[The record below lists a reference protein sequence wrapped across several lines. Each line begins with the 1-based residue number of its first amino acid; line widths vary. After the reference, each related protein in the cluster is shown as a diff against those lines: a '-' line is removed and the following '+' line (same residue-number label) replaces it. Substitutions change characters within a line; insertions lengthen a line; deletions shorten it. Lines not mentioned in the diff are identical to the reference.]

1 MRVEKREIVKWWL
14 ATVLLLAGIIGMPV
28 LRAQAQ
34 EMLEVSPFSGLMT
47 ATEKIDAKESP
58 NKEAETI
65 LSFEIGDILYVT
77 GETENGWYQISY
89 QGQTAYVM
97 KNVLKEQ
104 EMDVEAMDAELLA
117 QEDEG
122 RMIIEEVERYRA
134 EVKRS
139 RIWGTVIVLLII
151 GIFATGIISTVKG
164 EKEKKDEEAE
174 TEGKEN
180 EDISPESEVIDLDEE
195 NDSF

>member
-1 MRVEKREIVKWWL
+1 MRAGKRKMIKRWF
-14 ATVLLLAGIIGMPV
+14 AIVLLFAGIIGMPV
-28 LRAQAQ
+28 IKVQAQ
-34 EMLEVSPFSGLMT
+34 EMLEVSQFSGLMT

-58 NKEAETI
+58 QQEAETI
-65 LSFEIGDILYVT
+65 LSFETGDVLYVT

-89 QGQTAYVM
+89 QGKTAYVM

-104 EMDVEAMDAELLA
+104 EIDVEAMDAELLA

-122 RMIIEEVERYRA
+122 RMIVEEVERYRA

-139 RIWGTVIVLLII
+139 RIWGAVIVLLII

-164 EKEKKDEEAE
+164 EKEKKGNEAE
-174 TEGKEN
+174 TEEKET
-180 EDISPESEVIDLDEE
+180 EKFSAEPEVIDLDEE
-195 NDSF
+195 NN